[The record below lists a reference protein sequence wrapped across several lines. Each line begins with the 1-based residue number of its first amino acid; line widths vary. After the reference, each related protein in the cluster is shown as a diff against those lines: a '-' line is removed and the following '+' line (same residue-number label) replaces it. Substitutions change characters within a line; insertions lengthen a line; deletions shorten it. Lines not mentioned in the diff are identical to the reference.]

1 MNAPVTKDDLINAL
15 QSFNSLVRDGGD
27 LAEAQQAYLSKYV
40 RPGVT
45 MDDLVAES
53 RNPLN
58 IDAIVT
64 KLNPPSTPQ
73 TGGKRR
79 TSRKHPKK
87 RSTRRRRRSRR

>member
-1 MNAPVTKDDLINAL
+1 MSVTREELVSAL
-15 QSFNSLVRDGGD
+15 QSFNSMLRDGGD
-27 LAEAQQAYLSKYV
+27 LAEAQEAYLSKYV

-45 MDDLVAES
+45 MSDLVAAS

-64 KLNPPSTPQ
+64 KLNKPTTPQ

-79 TSRKHPKK
+79 TSRKRPKK